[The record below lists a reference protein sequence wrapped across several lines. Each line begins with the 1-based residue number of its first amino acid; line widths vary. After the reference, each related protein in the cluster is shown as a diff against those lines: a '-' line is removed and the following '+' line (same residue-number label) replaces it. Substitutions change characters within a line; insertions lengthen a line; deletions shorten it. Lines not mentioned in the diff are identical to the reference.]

1 MYKRWAPP
9 KNRFTAKKA
18 LRWLKKAKT
27 WQLLVLLI
35 LCGFIAATLLR
46 LNNIGMIQHREAVI
60 GADKKLDSN
69 EAKQQLIELQH
80 YVSSHMNSQMA
91 SGVFLENIYLR
102 DYDLAIEAARNAHN
116 TNSDVYQKAALDCRA
131 RFQGTTASFRNDYVT
146 CVQNIVGELP
156 ENQQVAANIPRP
168 EAYRYN
174 FASPLISFDFA
185 GIAVIMIFLL
195 SMFILLRLI
204 ALYTLRFIIKRRA
217 KVL

>member
-1 MYKRWAPP
+1 MYKRWEPH

-27 WQLLVLLI
+27 WQLLVLLV

-46 LNNIGMIQHREAVI
+46 LNNIGMIHHRDAVLQ
-60 GADKKLDSN
+60 ADKKLDSA
-69 EAKQQLIELQH
+69 EAKRQLIELQH
-80 YVSSHMNSQMA
+80 YVTSHMNSQMVG
-91 SGVFLENIYLR
+91 GVFLKNIYLR
-102 DYDLAIEAARNAHN
+102 DYDNAIEAARSAHN
-116 TNSDVYQKAALDCRA
+116 TNSDVYQKAAIDCRA
-131 RFQGTTASFRNDYVT
+131 RFRGGTASYRNDYVT

-156 ENQQVAANIPRP
+156 ENQQVAANIPHP
-168 EAYRYN
+168 ESYRYN

-185 GIAVIMIFLL
+185 GLLVILIFSLCL
-195 SMFILLRLI
+195 FILLRLI